1 MRNRFQSG
9 YIIEVKLVLVVVSNA
24 RDYHARNSWA
34 QSELPF
40 ARKVSCSHSELSFCQ
55 LTVE

>member
-1 MRNRFQSG
+1 MQNRFQSG

-34 QSELPF
+34 QSVLPF
-40 ARKVSCSHSELSFCQ
+40 AREVSCSHSDLSFCQ
-55 LTVE
+55 VTV